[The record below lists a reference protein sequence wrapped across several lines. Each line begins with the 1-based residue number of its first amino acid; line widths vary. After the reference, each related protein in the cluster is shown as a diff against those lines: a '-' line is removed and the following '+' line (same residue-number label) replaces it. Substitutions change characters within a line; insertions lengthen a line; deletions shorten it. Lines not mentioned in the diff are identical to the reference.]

1 MTWSLYSENKFLEP
15 LAFSNGKTQKDIV
28 NEVLEAIRKG
38 HKIIFIK
45 GVCGTGKSAI
55 ALNIA
60 RNLGKTSIIVPGKT
74 LQNQYKEDYEE
85 KKYLLKKNGEKMKIS
100 VMMGRNNFK
109 CKFLEENSIFI
120 PKEKKEINANLYGI
134 FESSK
139 EQVEDKRKKDISA
152 DSWDIPCKIEIKE
165 KNSKK
170 IIEYLKQ
177 NKKINYKNL
186 FDIKNV
192 KRASIAS
199 VCPYWS
205 PVIPEEYGSKIFED
219 SEQKKYTGLNNIKFI
234 FHQRKKGC
242 KFYEQFN
249 SFIDADVTVFNS
261 LKYKLE
267 SSMNRKPSTEVEIID
282 ECDEFLDSFSNQ
294 SSININRIQNTLN
307 YFFPETTASEKIVSE
322 INEVIKEIKADKKI
336 EEAVYNKSI
345 LPLKETKIY
354 DLLKVFLKNPD
365 FIFEI
370 DEESYLVEVG
380 EITRMFDEF
389 LDETYLTFYKKENN
403 LIAELIVTNLAKRF
417 KEMRDKNKV
426 IVLMSGTVHSD
437 NVLKNIFGL
446 EEYLSID
453 AEVQQQGQIDVVK
466 TGLEMDC
473 KYENFSNGKNTREKY
488 LRALDKCIEIAKK
501 PVLVHIN
508 SFYDLPSEEETKQFE
523 LTNLMSSEKL
533 KKLQKEDKQG
543 EAIKEFKKGKIKV
556 LFSTK
561 VSRGVDFPGE
571 KCNSIVFTKYP
582 NPDVQSAFWKIL
594 KKTKPA
600 YYWDFYKD
608 KAKRELWQRIYRG
621 LRFKE
626 DHVYLLSPDTR
637 VLEVFE
643 KQAQEPNLFRSIRKK

>member
-1 MTWSLYSENKFLEP
+1 MTWNLYSEKNFLEP
-15 LAFSNGKTQKDIV
+15 LYFSNGKNQEDIV
-28 NEVLEAIRKG
+28 KEVLDAVEKG
-38 HKIIFIK
+38 EKIIFIK

-60 RNLGKTSIIVPGKT
+60 KSLGKASIVVPGKT

-85 KKYLLKKNGEKMKIS
+85 KKYLLKENNERLKIS
-100 VMMGRNNFK
+100 VIVGRNNFK
-109 CKFLEENSIFI
+109 CKFLEDKEII
-120 PKEKKEINANLYGI
+120 PQKNKKETNANLHDI
-134 FESSK
+134 FEFSK
-139 EQVEDKRKKDISA
+139 EQMEEKKKRDVSA
-152 DSWDIPCKIEIKE
+152 DNWDIPCKIDIKE

-186 FDIKNV
+186 FDMKNV

-205 PVIPEEYGSKIFED
+205 PVISEEYDLKIFD
-219 SEQKKYTGLNNIKFI
+219 DAKQRKYAGLNNTKFI
-234 FHQRKKGC
+234 FYQRKEGC

-249 SFIDADVTVFNS
+249 SFIDADVLIFNS

-267 SSMNRKPSTEVEIID
+267 SAMNRKPATEVEIID

-294 SSININRIQNTLN
+294 STININRLQNAMN
-307 YFFPETTASEKIVSE
+307 YVFPEEASEKTIE
-322 INEVIKEIKADKKI
+322 ELNELIKEIKKDRKI
-336 EEAVYNKSI
+336 EEAIYNKTI
-345 LPLKETKIY
+345 LSLKETKIH
-354 DLLKVFLKNPD
+354 DLLKIFMNNPEL
-365 FIFEI
+365 ISGI
-370 DEESYLVEVG
+370 DEESYLHEIW

-389 LDETYLTFYKKENN
+389 LDETYLTFHKHENN
-403 LIAELIVTNLAKRF
+403 LIVDLVVINLAKKFR
-417 KEMRDKNKV
+417 EMIEKNKV
-426 IVLMSGTVHSD
+426 IVLMSGTIHSD

-446 EEYLSID
+446 EKYVIID
-453 AEVQQQGQIDVVK
+453 AEVQQQGSIEIVR

-473 KYENFSNGKNTREKY
+473 KYENFSNGRNTREKY
-488 LRALDKCIEIAKK
+488 LNALSVCVEKAKK
-501 PVLVHIN
+501 PALVHIN
-508 SFYDLPSEEETKQFE
+508 SFYDLPSEEETKEFKID
-523 LTNLMSSEKL
+523 NLMSREKL
-533 KKLQKEDKQG
+533 KELQKEDKQG
-543 EAIKEFKKGKIKV
+543 EAAKDFKKGKIKI

-561 VSRGVDFPGE
+561 VSRGMDFPGE
-571 KCNSIVFTKYP
+571 KCNSIIFTKYP

-608 KAKRELWQRIYRG
+608 KAKRELLQRIYRG

-637 VLEVFE
+637 VLEAFE
-643 KQAQEPNLFRSIRKK
+643 K